1 MEQATD
7 EQVQNASDNPL
18 ILSSRVIGTPVYNRE
33 GERLGHVDDLSI
45 EKMSGL
51 TRYAVISFGGF
62 LGLGERFH
70 PVPWSLLDYDV
81 KQDGFVVPLDKSAL
95 EGAPHYDA
103 AEIRNLGGPEHRT
116 YGNTIFDYYR
126 PYGTDPY
133 W

>member
-1 MEQATD
+1 MEQTP
-7 EQVQNASDNPL
+7 SDRAQDTSGHPL

-33 GERLGHVDDLSI
+33 GERLGHVDDLTI

-51 TRYAVISFGGF
+51 TKYAIISVSGF
-62 LGLGERFH
+62 LGFGGRFH

-81 KQDGFVVPLDKSAL
+81 RQDGFVVPLDEAAL

-103 AEIRNLGGPEHRT
+103 AEIRELGGPGHRI
-116 YGNTIFDYYR
+116 YGDTIFGYYT
-126 PYGTDPY
+126 PYGTGPY